1 MNVLQLKNSSFKG
14 FETHN
19 PLMEKIKV
27 GSKNYC
33 RKVRY
38 MCEFGLYAANRKGTG
53 ILKCSVP
60 SEI

>member
-19 PLMEKIKV
+19 RTPLMEKIIV

-38 MCEFGLYAANRKGTG
+38 ICDFGLYAANHKGM
-53 ILKCSVP
+53 
-60 SEI
+60 EQEF

>member
-19 PLMEKIKV
+19 RTPLMEKIIV

-38 MCEFGLYAANRKGTG
+38 ICEVGLYAANHKGM
-53 ILKCSVP
+53 
-60 SEI
+60 EQEF